1 MNKIKISNFE
11 LVLTTSGFVF
21 GSGPLFIASGITQIA
36 GRDGWISAICATVI
50 GLLTVWIN
58 TYLGGLY
65 PDKTFIEVIDILLG
79 KWLGTIISVLYSFI
93 TIVIGTQ
100 IVWYVGDLITT
111 NYTPEISPYPI
122 NILFVAS
129 LVIALLYGL
138 ETMCRAITVYFMILF
153 PLYITTLLMLI
164 PNIKVDNILPIF
176 ENGISPVL
184 KGTIPLLS
192 LSVWPFIVLN
202 MVFPS
207 HLKDLKKA
215 KHSMLYGYLLGMF
228 IAVIGVLMCILVLGE
243 TITSNSR
250 YPLFVL
256 SREVNVGTIFS
267 RIEGIV
273 IAVWLTTNFI
283 STFFFIYMG
292 IKGISQILKLSD
304 YKKIVIPFGLIIAVY
319 SQFIYKN
326 VPYQIRWDSETW
338 PVLAFT
344 AGAVFPVLL
353 LLLFA
358 IRKVMARGK
367 KGTT

>member
-1 MNKIKISNFE
+1 MNKVKISNFE
-11 LVLTTSGFVF
+11 FLIATSGFVF
-21 GSGPLFIASGITQIA
+21 GSGPLFIASGITQKA
-36 GRDGWISAICATVI
+36 GRDGWLSAISATII
-50 GLLTVWIN
+50 GLFTVWIN

-65 PDKTFIEVIDILLG
+65 PDKTFIEVIYILLG
-79 KWLGTIISVLYSFI
+79 KWLGAIISVAYAFI
-93 TIVIGTQ
+93 TLVIGTQ

-129 LVIALLYGL
+129 LVLALLYGL
-138 ETMCRAITVYFMILF
+138 ETMCRAITVYFIILF

-164 PNIKVDNILPIF
+164 PNIKADNLLPIL
-176 ENGISPVL
+176 ENGIAPML

-192 LSVWPFIVLN
+192 LSVWPLIVLN
-202 MVFPS
+202 MIYPS
-207 HLKDLKKA
+207 NLADMKKA
-215 KHSMLYGYLLGMF
+215 KRSMLYGYLLGMF
-228 IAVIGVLMCILVLGE
+228 IATVGVLMCILVLGE

-267 RIEGIV
+267 RIEGVV

-292 IKGISQILKLSD
+292 IKGICQIFKLSD
-304 YKKIVIPFGLIIAVY
+304 YRKIVIPVGLIIAVY

-326 VPYQIRWDSETW
+326 VPYQIRWDAETW
-338 PVLAFT
+338 PALAFV
-344 AGAVFPVLL
+344 AGLVFPVVLL
-353 LLLFA
+353 LIFNL
-358 IRKVMARGK
+358 RKVFTRGK
-367 KGTT
+367 S